1 MSKDKGTAKKAEQE
15 VSTGRLILEF
25 VILALIFFG
34 IGQFLKTYVLANE
47 QVQGPSMQPTFE
59 SGDRIIA
66 YRHGDVEAGDVI
78 ILKAPDEPGAYYIK
92 RVIGMPGDTVAS
104 KNDTT
109 YVNGKKISEPY
120 LKAYKKQLPTGALYT
135 TNFTLKSL
143 GMGNKVPKNKYF
155 VMGDHRN
162 VSKDS
167 RMIGYIPKSS
177 VVGVVKLRYWP
188 ISDFK
193 TF

>member
-1 MSKDKGTAKKAEQE
+1 M
-15 VSTGRLILEF
+15 LEF
-25 VILALIFFG
+25 IILALVFFG

-47 QVQGPSMQPTFE
+47 EVQGPSMQPTFE
-59 SGDRIIA
+59 TGDRIIA
-66 YRHGDVEAGDVI
+66 YRHGKVERGDVI
-78 ILKAPDEPGAYYIK
+78 VLKAPDEPGAYYIK
-92 RVIGMPGDTVAS
+92 RVIGMPGDTVSS

-109 YVNGKKISEPY
+109 YINGKKYSEPY
-120 LKAYKKQLPTGALYT
+120 LTAYKKKLTPGTLYT

-143 GMGNKVPKNKYF
+143 GMGNKVPKGEYF
-155 VMGDHRN
+155 VMGDHRD

-167 RMIGYIPKSS
+167 RMIGYIPKDS

-188 ISDFK
+188 ISDLR